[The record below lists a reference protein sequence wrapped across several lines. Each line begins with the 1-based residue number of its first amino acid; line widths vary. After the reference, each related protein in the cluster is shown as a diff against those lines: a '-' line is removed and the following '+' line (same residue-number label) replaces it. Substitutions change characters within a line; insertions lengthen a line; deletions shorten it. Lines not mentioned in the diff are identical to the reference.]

1 MCAHIGDKEH
11 VIACTGRLCLVF
23 RAWRACGRGHRGE
36 EMDVREVVVPC
47 ERREERSEAV
57 VAVDWTEVR
66 AEGGCERGQGAFEG
80 GIAIAAVAAT
90 GGGGG
95 GRRHVFWRER
105 EELLVEEVGVTV
117 YVGAQGSYENGFE
130 ASLLLQSR
138 SQVFTQDAR
147 RVYQCC
153 HGPP

>member
-1 MCAHIGDKEH
+1 MGVDTK
-11 VIACTGRLCLVF
+11 VR
-23 RAWRACGRGHRGE
+23 E

-47 ERREERSEAV
+47 ERREEPSEVV

-66 AEGGCERGQGAFEG
+66 VEGGCECGWGAFEG

-95 GRRHVFWRER
+95 GRWCVFWRER
-105 EELLVEEVGVTV
+105 EELLVEEVRVTV
-117 YVGAQGSYENGFE
+117 YVGAQGSYENEFE

-147 RVYQCC
+147 RVYQCR
-153 HGPP
+153 G